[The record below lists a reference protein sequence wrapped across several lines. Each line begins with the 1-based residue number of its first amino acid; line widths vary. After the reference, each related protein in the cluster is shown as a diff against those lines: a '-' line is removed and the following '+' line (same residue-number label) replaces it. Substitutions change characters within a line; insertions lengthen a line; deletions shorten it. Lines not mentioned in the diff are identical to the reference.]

1 MCCWAGERWT
11 TVALLG
17 GRVGGRVVVNCLGA
31 ERERVGLLDGR
42 ELVYWAGERWMT
54 VALLSGRGQD
64 C

>member
-1 MCCWAGERWT
+1 M
-11 TVALLG
+11 
-17 GRVGGRVVVNCLGA
+17 GA